1 MDQKIKYIVV
11 NYVIIG
17 DELYKKVIDGVLLKW
32 LGESEAYIAL
42 VETHEG
48 MWFSPSWWKDEVDV
62 ISTSLL
68 IAKYFERLH

>member
-32 LGESEAYIAL
+32 LGESYGSRNIIKLE
-42 VETHEG
+42 
-48 MWFSPSWWKDEVDV
+48 WK
-62 ISTSLL
+62 
-68 IAKYFERLH
+68 

>member
-48 MWFSPSWWKDEVDV
+48 MWFSPSW
-62 ISTSLL
+62 
-68 IAKYFERLH
+68 